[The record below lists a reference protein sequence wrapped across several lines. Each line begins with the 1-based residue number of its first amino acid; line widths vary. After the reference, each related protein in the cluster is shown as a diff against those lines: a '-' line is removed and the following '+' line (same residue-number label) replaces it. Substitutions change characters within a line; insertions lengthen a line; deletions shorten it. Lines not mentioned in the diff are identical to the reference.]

1 MNLPAKGTTERMILD
16 FVCTAKS
23 RRPGA
28 ICLSINHVN
37 KNTVLRLIAALKA
50 DGMLREDGA
59 GVTLTAKS
67 KALYREAEKS
77 VHTEYTMRP
86 LSAKHIAS
94 PLGLREGSNDYRAW
108 QSKHV

>member
-1 MNLPAKGTTERMILD
+1 MILD

-37 KNTVLRLIAALKA
+37 KNTVLRLIASLKA

-67 KALYREAEKS
+67 KALYREAEKE
-77 VHTEYTMRP
+77 VRTEYTMRP
-86 LSAKHIAS
+86 LSAKHYLPRTSMRPGADDFRQW
-94 PLGLREGSNDYRAW
+94 P
-108 QSKHV
+108 SKHV